1 MSRKLPGTTEEM
13 LTVDDYGRGWV
24 VKSVERDATR
34 QNSEKGKR
42 GDKERKLVQ

>member
-24 VKSVERDATR
+24 VKSATR